1 MVFSIAVENES
12 SSGVTL
18 YVKDGEDETVALN
31 MLSKEKITVDNVT
44 SLVKAI
50 RKSDSFVIS
59 DIFFM
64 TMFGKRFIVLRDK
77 DFKKL

>member
-31 MLSKEKITVDNVT
+31 MLSKEKIIQFSQVFLNCF
-44 SLVKAI
+44 S
-50 RKSDSFVIS
+50 
-59 DIFFM
+59 
-64 TMFGKRFIVLRDK
+64 
-77 DFKKL
+77 